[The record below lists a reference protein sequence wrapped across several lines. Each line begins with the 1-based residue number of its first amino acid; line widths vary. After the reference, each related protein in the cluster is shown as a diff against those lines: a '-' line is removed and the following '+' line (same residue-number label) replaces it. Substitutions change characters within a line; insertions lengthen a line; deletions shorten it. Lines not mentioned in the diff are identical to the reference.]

1 MVILDLLK
9 KKDYY
14 AYELNKVL
22 NKFIS
27 INESTAYAIFKK
39 LVDKGFVSYYLAES
53 TNGPARKYYK
63 ITKIGLMQLD
73 EYLKNW
79 NEFVTTVT
87 TFVDNNK

>member
-1 MVILDLLK
+1 MIILDLLRK
-9 KKDYY
+9 QDYY
-14 AYELNKVL
+14 AYELNKIL

-53 TNGPARKYYK
+53 NNGPVRKYYK
-63 ITKIGLMQLD
+63 ITKIGLMQLE

-79 NEFVTTVT
+79 EEFINSVQKFINE
-87 TFVDNNK
+87 NK